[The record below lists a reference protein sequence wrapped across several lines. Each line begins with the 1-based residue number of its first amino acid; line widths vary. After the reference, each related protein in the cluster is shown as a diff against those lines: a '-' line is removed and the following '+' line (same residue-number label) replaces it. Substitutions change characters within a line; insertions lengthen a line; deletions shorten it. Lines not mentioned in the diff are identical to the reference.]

1 MENFIMIAAF
11 LLILYVLGMAGIFMG
26 YIDKHGNK

>member
-11 LLILYVLGMAGIFMG
+11 LLILSVLGIAGISMG
-26 YIDKHGNK
+26 YIDKKDDK